1 MTQDEIIEL
10 AGHRK
15 VPQWVIK
22 LVGDA
27 VAKERKE
34 FAEHAVEIAR
44 RAVEA
49 EGEACA
55 KICDKWA
62 VGWPHPSTVIADEIR
77 ARGNK

>member
-15 VPQWVIK
+15 VPQWVIE

-27 VAKERKE
+27 VAKECRE
-34 FAEHAVEIAR
+34 FADHALEIAR

-55 KICDKWA
+55 KIADQWVEA
-62 VGWPHPSTVIADEIR
+62 YPHPSTVIADQIR
-77 ARGNK
+77 ARRKK